1 MAIGNLYDAN
11 LSAASASLR
20 ATPDTSNMI
29 FPGLTTAAQYSLAA
43 LPPPIRTSAGFL
55 ETLTYKADGHPVPE
69 WAIRAKKAHYNSIEN
84 LIVFA
89 ILIITAHLVE
99 VSNDA
104 TISASIAYFW
114 LRLAHYPLYVF
125 NVPFGR
131 TLAFAGSWFA
141 QICIG
146 YQVLFTK
153 LV

>member
-1 MAIGNLYDAN
+1 M
-11 LSAASASLR
+11 
-20 ATPDTSNMI
+20 TPELEMLVYVTI
-29 FPGLTTAAQYSLAA
+29 FTTLLWIPYIVAR
-43 LPPPIRTSAGFL
+43 ITSAGFL
-55 ETLTYKADGHPVPE
+55 ETLTYKADGDPMPE

-89 ILIITAHLVE
+89 ILVITARLVE

-153 LV
+153 LA